1 MGAWG
6 SSGRTGSPAF
16 LAGPRIAKHF
26 LFLSPTA
33 SRLLCQGHSAPSFSE
48 HGALLFVIPALH
60 NMRDGSHWLC
70 FTDEEMEASR
80 GRVTCPNSDRLM
92 ARNQH
97 FVQNM
102 PQARPVPYARTV
114 PPFNS
119 PARRLVQVFPT
130 LQMSCP
136 KPNLV
141 NTLARG
147 PRTRKPRAKM

>member
-1 MGAWG
+1 MEGQVHPHSWQVPGLQSTFCFCHRLPVAY
-6 SSGRTGSPAF
+6 SAKATAHQAF
-16 LAGPRIAKHF
+16 QSTEP
-26 LFLSPTA
+26 
-33 SRLLCQGHSAPSFSE
+33 
-48 HGALLFVIPALH
+48 LLFVIPALH

-70 FTDEEMEASR
+70 FTDEEIEASR
-80 GRVTCPNSDRLM
+80 GRVTCPNSDGLRG
-92 ARNQH
+92 RNQH
-97 FVQNM
+97 FIENM

-119 PARRLVQVFPT
+119 PARGLVQVFPT